1 MKFAYTPPGTMV
13 TCSKET
19 ITTLNALNEKVNAEF
34 GSKPFN
40 RMAFNQM
47 LASMGRWLSDMFP
60 EIHVPEIT
68 GSYVIETGVVDLP
81 NLVPVIEKIVQ
92 ERKAQETRT
101 LYPTKGDTA
110 PMSQPIT
117 EQDVADY
124 LEKFIQTSELVPDQ
138 MKALFIG
145 RVTNWGNPVG
155 AHPVTQES
163 TEKLAPSAEVARMP
177 DTTKPL
183 TMSITRDDDGHM
195 CIAIADRKWKIMRH
209 GIIGNGAADRDDFHR
224 AASELVDNALPFSD
238 AGIERTIRAD
248 DLISAQGESAKYR
261 LAMLYR
267 SKVDRS
273 LGEVAYSAY
282 CDSLPSSEAKQ
293 PEWSDVVYKF
303 AWESAANASYLS
315 VGLHPNDINKEIQIV
330 AARKRLQL
338 LRSPFLTS
346 GSVDTVAAN
355 IAAIAGPTPQT

>member
-1 MKFAYTPPGTMV
+1 MRNHKHYGTPQDTSFIGDIVRCIAEHGGLRDWEKDLLINRITAPIDEPESPEV
-13 TCSKET
+13 LRAKEG
-19 ITTLNALNEKVNAEF
+19 I
-34 GSKPFN
+34 SKP
-40 RMAFNQM
+40 A
-47 LASMGRWLSDMFP
+47 AHEPADMP
-60 EIHVPEIT
+60 T
-68 GSYVIETGVVDLP
+68 P
-81 NLVPVIEKIVQ
+81 N
-92 ERKAQETRT
+92 T
-101 LYPTKGDTA
+101 
-110 PMSQPIT
+110 
-117 EQDVADY
+117 
-124 LEKFIQTSELVPDQ
+124 
-138 MKALFIG
+138 
-145 RVTNWGNPVG
+145 
-155 AHPVTQES
+155 
-163 TEKLAPSAEVARMP
+163 APSASVARMP

-238 AGIERTIRAD
+238 AGLERTILAD

>member
-117 EQDVADY
+117 EQDVAIR

-209 GIIGNGAADRDDFHR
+209 GMIGDGSEDRDDFHR
-224 AASELVDNALPFSD
+224 AASELVQNQPLCKDWLEMYD
-238 AGIERTIRAD
+238 AR
-248 DLISAQGESAKYR
+248 SCYR
-261 LAMLYR
+261 IAMSYRVNLKMTLGQVAYEAFVNSYR
-267 SKVDRS
+267 SDPVGHPAWDA
-273 LGEVAYSAY
+273 LGEIDKGKWEVAG
-282 CDSLPSSEAKQ
+282 Q
-293 PEWSDVVYKF
+293 
-303 AWESAANASYLS
+303 AAYLS
-315 VGLHPNDINKEIQIV
+315 IGLDPSEINRELQV
-330 AARKRLQL
+330 LAARKRMLL
-338 LRSPFLTS
+338 LRSVGVWGNDIQKTAS
-346 GSVDTVAAN
+346 D
-355 IAAIAGPTPQT
+355 IALIAGPTPQP